1 MPANLILG
9 LAVKP
14 AAAGEKITYG
24 SSSTSIT
31 TAAPIG
37 TNAFRIVATTDI
49 HLDVGPSPTA
59 AVTSGKF
66 LPAGIPEFRQAS
78 MGDKVAVI
86 QASAA
91 GTVYVEPVIVGA
103 A

>member
-1 MPANLILG
+1 MAVNLILG

-14 AAAGEKITYG
+14 AAAGEKITY
-24 SSSTSIT
+24 SSASTVIT

-37 TNAFRIVATTDI
+37 TNAFRIVATTDV
-49 HLDVGPSPTA
+49 HVDVGPSPVA

-66 LPAGIPEFRQAS
+66 IPAGIPEFHQAN

-86 QASAA
+86 RASAD
-91 GTVYVEPVIVGA
+91 GTVYVTPVIVGA